1 QQQQKQQ
8 TQQPHTTTPTAIQ
21 SLQSQQQQQQQP
33 STPTTATSSSS
44 TDIQNIFIAGGTGQL
59 GQAAVN
65 SFITSGLFQK
75 IYIYTQESFT
85 REKLKTFQS
94 QYPHVTIIHS
104 SSLT

>member
-1 QQQQKQQ
+1 MSAATTTKQQPFTSSPIPQQQQQQ
-8 TQQPHTTTPTAIQ
+8 QQSQQPHTTAIQ

-33 STPTTATSSSS
+33 STPTTATSSSG

-59 GQAAVN
+59 GHAAVN

-85 REKLKTFQS
+85 
-94 QYPHVTIIHS
+94 
-104 SSLT
+104 